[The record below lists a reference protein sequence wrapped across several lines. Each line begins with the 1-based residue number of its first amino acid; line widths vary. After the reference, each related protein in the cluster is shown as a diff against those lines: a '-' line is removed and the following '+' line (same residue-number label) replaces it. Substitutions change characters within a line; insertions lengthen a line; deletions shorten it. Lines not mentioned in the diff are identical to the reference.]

1 MTATLTTVSVAVAG
15 CEDRVLVTGEATSDP
30 WFAITPRVSWD
41 REVDELRL
49 AGGLALIHVPSGRC
63 VVTDTVGSRLRKVV
77 PAIAPLLDWSLPDP
91 IGPATEPQKRGVR
104 DAIRIAHAD
113 ADAVTWPQWAGDDT
127 QPAMSLL
134 GLLLDDAINGAPFSA
149 TSRKVRADVVS
160 DVRAAGGDQ
169 DLVRRLELIL
179 LSEQCARFVAEFGLI
194 GMLAA
199 LTRVDQSVADGAA
212 RVYVA
217 ECENGDSMGEWIH
230 QWRNEIRSGQP
241 LTLHDVPAVFPVQ
254 QMTPTCSSGG
264 GA

>member
-41 REVDELRL
+41 REVDALRL
-49 AGGLALIHVPSGRC
+49 AGGLALTHVPSGRC

-77 PAIAPLLDWSLPDP
+77 STIAPLLDWSLPDP
-91 IGPATEPQKRGVR
+91 IGPATEQQKSAVR
-104 DAIRIAHAD
+104 DAIRSTHAD
-113 ADAVTWPQWAGDDT
+113 ADAVAWPQWAGDDT

-149 TSRKVRADVVS
+149 TSRKVRTEVVS
-160 DVRAAGGDQ
+160 DVRAACGDQ
-169 DLVRRLELIL
+169 DLVRRLEMML
-179 LSEQCARFVAEFGLI
+179 LNEQCARFVADYGLI
-194 GMLAA
+194 RMLAT

-217 ECENGDSMGEWIH
+217 ECENGDDMGEWIH
-230 QWRNEIRSGQP
+230 QWRSEIHEGQP
-241 LTLHDVPAVFPVQ
+241 LTLLDLPAVFPRR
-254 QMTPTCSSGG
+254 
-264 GA
+264 